1 MLGSSIWQQRTKLSL
16 IAAIVMVF
24 SVSLTAGV
32 LGDTDADALGEQR
45 LINIDVKDGAIDAVL
60 RMLAKAANVNIVI
73 GENVTGRVEAV
84 SLRDVSV
91 ETALQLITVTH
102 GYHWTRQG
110 NVYVVTAKPLPEADA
125 QSAAIGRGDTTVPAA
140 VGVADP
146 GLFTGP
152 DSSDRTSHEPEAELA
167 GPASPQLRSIE
178 PSTIVTP
185 SATAGEPGLVT
196 KMFPLKF
203 RDAEE
208 LAWAFGGTV
217 VGSRLAASNLPDSR
231 LSDRR
236 HVAARSPEP
245 FAGPDIFGGASSST
259 SRWGQA
265 PGGFGG
271 ARGGIGA
278 GGFGGAGGR
287 GGIAGR
293 GGAGGSG
300 GLGAML
306 PGEMEPPI
314 AFMPENAL
322 IVRGTQAEIDKFSE
336 LVEMLDLP
344 ARQVEISTKFVDVI
358 TSEQEALGIDW
369 TVATGALEFWNL
381 GFAPGEAVS
390 NVVKFARGRFTST
403 LAALETT
410 GRAVVVNAP
419 HVTCPNNQYAEVS
432 FSTEIPYYVATTEY
446 NQFGQRIATQV
457 DWETT
462 AVENSLMVLPRIN
475 ADDTITIELYPI
487 LEDQV
492 GEVVG
497 PNGETMPIIVSQ
509 EVSTTVTVADGDTI
523 VLGGLIRKNEAYTY
537 QNTPLLSKLPVIG
550 KLFRS
555 KRAQSSNSELLI
567 FVTPRIIR
575 EVPPQ

>member
-1 MLGSSIWQQRTKLSL
+1 MLGASNRQQKTRLGF
-16 IAAIVMVF
+16 AATFAILLTFAWIPGVIGDAEVD
-24 SVSLTAGV
+24 VS
-32 LGDTDADALGEQR
+32 GEQR

-60 RMLAKAANVNIVI
+60 RMLAKAAGVNIVI
-73 GENVTGRVEAV
+73 GEDVTGRVEAV

-110 NVYVVTAKPLPEADA
+110 NVYVVTAKALPVAEGDPSVPGASAPSASSGRSPVNVDAAETDVLPLPATA
-125 QSAAIGRGDTTVPAA
+125 
-140 VGVADP
+140 
-146 GLFTGP
+146 
-152 DSSDRTSHEPEAELA
+152 DSSGVGLA
-167 GPASPQLRSIE
+167 PASPRLQSLE

-185 SATAGEPGLVT
+185 ASAIGEPGLVT
-196 KMFPLKF
+196 KLFPLKF
-203 RDAEE
+203 KDAEE

-217 VGSRLAASNLPDSR
+217 VGSRVAAGNLAGSR

-236 HVAARSPEP
+236 HSVGRSPEP
-245 FAGPDIFGGASSST
+245 YSGPDIFGGAAGIE
-259 SRWGQA
+259 SRWGQM

-271 ARGGIGA
+271 ARGGLA
-278 GGFGGAGGR
+278 GAGGR
-287 GGIAGR
+287 AA
-293 GGAGGSG
+293 GAGGIGGARGGLGGGS

-322 IVRGTQAEIDKFSE
+322 IVRGTQAEIDQFAE

-344 ARQVEISTKFVDVI
+344 ARQIEISTKFVDVI
-358 TSEQEALGIDW
+358 TSEQESLGIDW

-390 NVVKFARGRFTST
+390 NVVKYARGRFTST
-403 LAALETT
+403 LAALETN
-410 GRAVVVNAP
+410 GRATVVNAP

-446 NQFGQRIATQV
+446 NQFGQRIATSV

-462 AVENSLMVLPRIN
+462 TVENSLMVMPRIN
-475 ADDTITIELYPI
+475 ADDTVTIELYPI

-497 PNGETMPIIVSQ
+497 PNGEAMPIIVSQ

-523 VLGGLIRKNEAYTY
+523 VLGGLIRKNETYTY

-555 KRAQSSNSELLI
+555 RRARASNSELLI

>member
-1 MLGSSIWQQRTKLSL
+1 MLGSSIWQQKTRHSL
-16 IAAIVMVF
+16 IAVMVIVL
-24 SVSLTAGV
+24 SVGLVAGSFA
-32 LGDTDADALGEQR
+32 DADADASSEQR

-60 RMLAKAANVNIVI
+60 RMLAKAADVNIVI

-84 SLRDVSV
+84 SLRDVTV

-110 NVYVVTAKPLPEADA
+110 NVYVVTAKPLPGAEIEPRAAGSGDISMPDA
-125 QSAAIGRGDTTVPAA
+125 A
-140 VGVADP
+140 GVADP
-146 GLFTGP
+146 TALTTPEVLPLEPAAVVPGP
-152 DSSDRTSHEPEAELA
+152 M
-167 GPASPQLRSIE
+167 SPPLHSIE

-185 SATAGEPGLVT
+185 AAIAGEPGLVT

-217 VGSRLAASNLPDSR
+217 VGSRVAASNLPDSR
-231 LSDRR
+231 LSGRR

-245 FAGPDIFGGASSST
+245 FTGPDIFGGASSTS

-271 ARGGIGA
+271 ARGGIGT
-278 GGFGGAGGR
+278 GGFPGGAGGLGGTR
-287 GGIAGR
+287 GT
-293 GGAGGSG
+293 AGGGG

-322 IVRGTQAEIDKFSE
+322 IVRGTQAEIDQFSE

-344 ARQVEISTKFVDVI
+344 ARQIEISTKFVDVI

-390 NVVKFARGRFTST
+390 NVVKYARGRFTST

-410 GRAVVVNAP
+410 GRATVVNAP

-446 NQFGQRIATQV
+446 NQFGQRIATSV
-457 DWETT
+457 DWETSV
-462 AVENSLMVLPRIN
+462 VENSLAVLPRIN

-523 VLGGLIRKNEAYTY
+523 VLGGLIRKNEAYTF

-555 KRAQSSNSELLI
+555 KRARSSNSELLI